1 LQLLF
6 EKITDAIYDDI
17 ANEIS
22 KSNHNL
28 HYKIPCKNTTLHLRQ
43 KTQLLPGLT
52 LRAVC
57 DRIQHQHYHLQQLF
71 YK

>member
-1 LQLLF
+1 MF

-28 HYKIPCKNTTLHLRQ
+28 HYKIPCKNTTSHLRQ
-43 KTQLLPGLT
+43 KTPQLLFGLSVQFVT
-52 LRAVC
+52 AYN
-57 DRIQHQHYHLQQLF
+57 IIIA
-71 YK
+71 